1 MVQPEAFLVSD
12 TLLYILIGLAALIV
26 LFVLFRL
33 FGSSSGEASS
43 GTAAGM
49 PAADSAAPAK
59 RAEPALPPAVEP
71 VPAPATVPPAPV
83 SSETGEELTQIKGLG
98 PKAAK
103 GLAEM
108 GVTRFDQIAAWSA
121 GDIEAAGAK
130 LGGSFADRI
139 ARDRWVE
146 QAGLLAR
153 DEIAAFEEKFG
164 KLG

>member
-1 MVQPEAFLVSD
+1 MSD

-33 FGSSSGEASS
+33 FGSSSAEANSD
-43 GTAAGM
+43 TAAAT

-59 RAEPALPPAVEP
+59 AAEPAPPPAAEP
-71 VPAPATVPPAPV
+71 VPATVPPAPV
-83 SSETGEELTQIKGLG
+83 SSGTGDELTQIKGLG

-103 GLAEM
+103 GLAAM

-153 DEIAAFEEKFG
+153 GEIAAFEEKFG